1 MDGVARVPL
10 DLIKVP
16 PHLQSPVRETPM
28 SGRHEVWGGG
38 LRTLTGYFRTL
49 KLLESET
56 PQGGAAN
63 TLLPVTAILI
73 GD

>member
-38 LRTLTGYFRTL
+38 AEDINRVFSNPEALR
-49 KLLESET
+49 K
-56 PQGGAAN
+56 
-63 TLLPVTAILI
+63 
-73 GD
+73 